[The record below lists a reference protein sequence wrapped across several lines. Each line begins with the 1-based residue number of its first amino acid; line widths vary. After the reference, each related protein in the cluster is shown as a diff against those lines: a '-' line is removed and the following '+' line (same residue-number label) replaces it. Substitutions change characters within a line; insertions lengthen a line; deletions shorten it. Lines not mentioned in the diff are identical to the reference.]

1 MPKLNSREYRD
12 CTITIQN
19 TNEAPDEGAFLVRG
33 YAFKWEPYQF
43 YEDENGNPVYE
54 EFKRDAFEECDMR
67 DVIFQV
73 NHEGVVM
80 ARTRNDTL
88 RLTLDDV
95 GGYIEADLSKSQDAR
110 NTYEAI
116 ANGLL
121 DRMSWGFVPG
131 EYHFDKASRTI
142 VHTKVKKMFDVS
154 AVNFPANDNTSISS
168 VRSFC
173 DGEIAK
179 VAQELRELEN
189 LKTKTLVKLQIGG
202 IHHGKN

>member
-1 MPKLNSREYRD
+1 MPKLANREYRD
-12 CTITIQN
+12 CTITI
-19 TNEAPDEGAFLVRG
+19 TENEAPEEGAFLVRG
-33 YAFKWEPYQF
+33 YAFRWEPYPF
-43 YEDENGNPVYE
+43 YEDENGKPVFE
-54 EFKRDAFEECDMR
+54 EFKREAFDDCDMR

-80 ARTRNDTL
+80 ARTRNNTL
-88 RLTLDDV
+88 KLTLDEV

-121 DRMSWGFVPG
+121 DRMSWGFIPG
-131 EYHFDKASRTI
+131 EYHFDRQTNTI

-154 AVNFPANDNTSISS
+154 AVNFPANDSTSISS

-179 VAQELRELEN
+179 VAQELRELED
-189 LKTKTLVKLQIGG
+189 LKQKTLTRIKIGG
-202 IHHGKN
+202 IHHGTN

>member
-1 MPKLNSREYRD
+1 MPMLDTREYRD

-19 TNEAPDEGAFLVRG
+19 DEKASDQDAFLVRG
-33 YAFKWEPYQF
+33 YAFKWEPYPL
-43 YEDENGNPVYE
+43 YEDERGKTVYE
-54 EFKRDAFEECDMR
+54 EFKRESFEDCDLR

-80 ARTRNDTL
+80 ARTRNNTL
-88 RLTLDDV
+88 RLTLDDI

-131 EYHFDKASRTI
+131 EYHFDKRSNTI
-142 VHTKVKKMFDVS
+142 VHTKVRKMFDVS
-154 AVNFPANDNTSISS
+154 AVNFPANESTSISA

-179 VAQELRELEN
+179 VAQELREQDDLK
-189 LKTKTLVKLQIGG
+189 LKTITKLKIGG
-202 IHHGKN
+202 IIK